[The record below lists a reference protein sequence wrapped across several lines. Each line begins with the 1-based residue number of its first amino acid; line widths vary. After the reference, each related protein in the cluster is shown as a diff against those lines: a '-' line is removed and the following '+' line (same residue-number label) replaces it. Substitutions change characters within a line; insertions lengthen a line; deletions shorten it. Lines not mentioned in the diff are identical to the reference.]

1 MKRFALRALPARALP
16 VLALAAPA
24 VVALG
29 AAPASADAAPVS
41 FSYADCPDSLPVG
54 ADPGSWIC
62 DNIVIGAGST
72 MKIGSI
78 EQTLTKPISMTVQ
91 SGSDPVTGET
101 RNIFVKMRSQQ
112 EDVPGGV
119 LGVAGTENIPLLSLK
134 EKTTYAGNFSL
145 GFTASGGYGST
156 IDLRIKII
164 NTLLGDNCYI
174 GSKTAPVKLSLE
186 GDNDSLTW
194 YDDAIG
200 MTMNDTAFAAPATSG
215 CGLFG
220 PVADFRAGLPSASG
234 KNAASLRLYLSSK
247 PYTELFP
254 AMKAAAKSSASKTM
268 LPMGL
273 PQSLKPGS

>member
-1 MKRFALRALPARALP
+1 MKRFTLRALPARVLP

-91 SGSDPVTGET
+91 SGSDPATGET

-134 EKTTYAGNFSL
+134 ERTTYAGNFSL